1 MCTLAREGRGPGR
14 NSPLKWEWADPR
26 PPRGVRQW
34 RACRLCAGADEPGR
48 TPTGRC
54 DSVSGAPR
62 RLGRQNGP
70 GGTWGVGWLTK
81 SRGPSRTRGLAAG
94 AIGPSPVGP
103 RPAPPGEGE
112 GSGVGPVSAF
122 PHSLGSRRRWAAT
135 ALLASWCLSVCFV
148 SDTSGPSLMVRP
160 RASLRYVPR
169 GALTCSTRWE
179 PSGKVR
185 LACGRIRVSRQ
196 GEGEPGLS
204 VLVVSQNAEDSD
216 RTERA
221 SRSVPRPATRPSCS
235 GPDELS
241 RKHPVPIQVQVDR
254 HTAI

>member
-1 MCTLAREGRGPGR
+1 M
-14 NSPLKWEWADPR
+14 
-26 PPRGVRQW
+26 
-34 RACRLCAGADEPGR
+34 
-48 TPTGRC
+48 
-54 DSVSGAPR
+54 
-62 RLGRQNGP
+62 
-70 GGTWGVGWLTK
+70 
-81 SRGPSRTRGLAAG
+81 
-94 AIGPSPVGP
+94 
-103 RPAPPGEGE
+103 
-112 GSGVGPVSAF
+112 GPVSAF

-169 GALTCSTRWE
+169 GALTCSTRRE

-196 GEGEPGLS
+196 GEGGPGLS

-221 SRSVPRPATRPSCS
+221 SRSVPRIAPPGVARDSAFLLRAGRTQSEAP
-235 GPDELS
+235 GPDS
-241 RKHPVPIQVQVDR
+241 SSS
-254 HTAI
+254 